1 MYKGE
6 SKKGV
11 EFYNLLISSDDF
23 TSELGKVTLASG
35 KLEAELI
42 RFLQRNEI
50 EGKYDRKTLGPLVAL
65 AEKHGLL
72 NKNMIIALKELS
84 KQRNYITHNIY
95 ALFIDLI
102 EETTLEKTNLLDCD
116 VDLYKERAWQLK
128 LNLNGLADIIKEK
141 K

>member
-6 SKKGV
+6 PKKGI

-23 TSELGKVTLASG
+23 TSELGKVALASG

-50 EGKYDRKTLGPLVAL
+50 EGKYERKTLGHLVAL

-102 EETTLEKTNLLDCD
+102 EETILEKTNLLDCD
-116 VDLYKERAWQLK
+116 VDLYQERAWQLK
-128 LNLNGLADIIKEK
+128 LNLNDLADIIKEK
-141 K
+141 S